1 MRGVLFDSELE
12 SLLRDDLHHLD
23 LTTVYMG
30 VESERGVAR
39 LVSRSRGV
47 LAGSEEAADV
57 YEKAGATVGYLLG
70 SGSEVS
76 IGTVVLEAEG
86 RASSLHAAWRV
97 AQALVSYMS
106 GVATYTRLMVEAAR
120 RVNPRVVVATT
131 RQTPPGFRRL
141 WLKAVLAGG
150 GVVHRQSLSDE
161 ILLFRNHLVFAG
173 GRGLGEVVR
182 SLKARVGYK
191 RVGVEVGSLEEALE
205 AAEAG
210 ADYVQFDHVDPAT
223 LRSWVSRLRS
233 EFSGVSIGVGGGVDL
248 ENVGEYAATGVDV
261 IVTSAPYH
269 AKPLSFTTIMER
281 RP

>member
-1 MRGVLFDSELE
+1 MSVLMDGELE
-12 SLLRDDLHHLD
+12 SLLREDLPHFD
-23 LTTVYMG
+23 LTTLYLG
-30 VESERGVAR
+30 ISEERGTAR
-39 LVSRSRGV
+39 LVARSKGV
-47 LAGSEEAADV
+47 LAGVEEAAAV
-57 YEKAGATVGYLLG
+57 YEKVGASAECLMRSGLEVVEG
-70 SGSEVS
+70 S
-76 IGTVVLEAEG
+76 VVLEARG
-86 RASSLHAAWRV
+86 GAGALHAAWRV

-191 RVGVEVGSLEEALE
+191 RVGVEVGSLEEAFE
-205 AAEAG
+205 AVEAG

-233 EFSGVSIGVGGGVDL
+233 EFSAVSIGVGGGVDL
-248 ENVGEYAATGVDV
+248 ENVGDYAATGVDV

-269 AKPLSFTTIMER
+269 AKPLDFTTLFSR
-281 RP
+281 QP